1 MLLGERYAVEQHVY
15 FGLHDVLV
23 TMPRIANQ
31 VHTLSE
37 LRCLSEVHGVRRE
50 KERNELF
57 EGEEEDVEEHS
68 LGRIGNSVDEKNEF
82 GIVDD
87 ALYFWS
93 MERLIARRLLGSVD
107 VLGGRL
113 VPPHEGVKGVR
124 VIPSVQFLLYEVHQM
139 ISETEENVERERD
152 NAIIQK
158 GKNGGGQYTFEAPTG
173 SLN

>member
-37 LRCLSEVHGVRRE
+37 LRCLSEVHGVRGE

-57 EGEEEDVEEHS
+57 EGKEENVEEHS

-93 MERLIARRLLGSVD
+93 MERLIARRLLGSIN

-113 VPPHEGVKGVR
+113 LSPHEGFKVLQ
-124 VIPSVQFLLYEVHQM
+124 IFSIVQFFL
-139 ISETEENVERERD
+139 R
-152 NAIIQK
+152 
-158 GKNGGGQYTFEAPTG
+158 
-173 SLN
+173 